1 MRSCVIS
8 PPKHRLILR
17 PRLSYHER
25 LTERDPGG
33 EKPAISGRTENEN
46 RQLQFVGKPPLGDGC
61 KRFPGHGAG
70 DSQLSHELG
79 REVEGCFV
87 PRGFR
92 LGLPVAALGAASRRG
107 SFASGG
113 H

>member
-1 MRSCVIS
+1 MRRRARIEVRSCVIS

-46 RQLQFVGKPPLGDGC
+46 RQVQ
-61 KRFPGHGAG
+61 
-70 DSQLSHELG
+70 E
-79 REVEGCFV
+79 
-87 PRGFR
+87 R
-92 LGLPVAALGAASRRG
+92 LGHTTIGITLDTYSHVVGSLQREAADRLDEVLG
-107 SFASGG
+107 
-113 H
+113 

>member
-1 MRSCVIS
+1 MRRRARIEVRSCVIS

-46 RQLQFVGKPPLGDGC
+46 RQEAAKGFSALADAIKSLPL
-61 KRFPGHGAG
+61 
-70 DSQLSHELG
+70 
-79 REVEGCFV
+79 
-87 PRGFR
+87 
-92 LGLPVAALGAASRRG
+92 
-107 SFASGG
+107 
-113 H
+113 